1 MRKARTPMP
10 DDDPASR
17 RARLLVVLCLLVLY
31 IVWGSTYLAISFG
44 LRSYPPFTLAA
55 TRFLTAGSILYAF
68 LRWRGV
74 PGPTLRQW
82 LNAALCGFLLLAM
95 GNGLVVYA
103 QQTVASGLAAIAVAT
118 MPLFAALF
126 AGLYGFWPRRM
137 EWLGLVVGFSGVI
150 ALNLGGGMSGSVAGT
165 IALIVAPAAWAFGS
179 VWSRRQDMPRGVMNT
194 AAQMLG
200 GGAALLLVALATGE
214 RWPVAPTLPA
224 TLGLAYLVVVGSLVA
239 FSAYLYLLANVRP
252 ALATSYAYVNPPVA
266 VALGVLFAGE
276 SVRLLDLASM
286 AVILAGVGLITLA
299 QARAHRGDP
308 S

>member
-1 MRKARTPMP
+1 MRKATNAA
-10 DDDPASR
+10 PAADLAAR

-44 LRSYPPFTLAA
+44 LHSYPPFTLAA
-55 TRFLTAGSILYAF
+55 TRFLIAGSVLYGF

-74 PGPTLRQW
+74 PAPTLRQW
-82 LNAALCGFLLLAM
+82 LNAALCGFLLLTM
-95 GNGLVVYA
+95 GNGLVVFA

-118 MPLFAALF
+118 MPLFAAVF
-126 AGLYGFWPRRM
+126 AGLYGFWPRRL
-137 EWLGLVVGFSGVI
+137 EWLGLMIGFSGVI
-150 ALNLGGGMSGSVAGT
+150 GLNLGGGMSGSLAGT
-165 IALIVAPAAWAFGS
+165 IALLIAPAAWAFGS

-200 GGAALLLVALATGE
+200 GGTALLLIALLTGE
-214 RWPVAPTLPA
+214 RWPASPTLPA
-224 TLGLAYLVVVGSLVA
+224 TLGLLYLVVFGSLVA

-276 SVRLLDLASM
+276 SVRLVDLISM
-286 AVILAGVGLITLA
+286 AIILTGVGLITLA
-299 QARAHRGDP
+299 QARTHRGGQ